1 MSENPSPL
9 WELTL
14 ARLREFLR
22 EPAAIFWTF
31 GFPVLLA
38 VGLGIAFRSRPPERI
53 EVALTGTGAAVE
65 TVEQILRKAENIE
78 ASRLPGA
85 RAATSLRTG
94 KVDLVVAAGRADGR
108 FSFTYRYDPMRPA
121 SRTARMAVDAALQRG
136 LGRVDVADVAEETV
150 IEQGGRYIDFLIPG
164 LIGLNIMGSSMW
176 GIGYA
181 VVLARRRKLIKRL
194 AATPMRRS
202 HFMLSYIFSR
212 GVFLLA
218 EVIALVA
225 FGWLV
230 FGVAVHGSILWLGL
244 VALLGGVSFTGMALL
259 VASRTD
265 STEVASGLMNAFML
279 PMWLLSGA
287 FFSYERFPEMLH
299 PLIRILPLTALND
312 AMRAVMNEGAPVLAT
327 LPQVAVLAAWGVL
340 GFLLALRLFR
350 WH

>member
-1 MSENPSPL
+1 MSEKLSPL
-9 WELTL
+9 RELTL
-14 ARLREFLR
+14 ARIREFVR
-22 EPAAIFWTF
+22 EPAAVFWTF

-38 VGLGIAFRSRPPERI
+38 VGLGIAFRSRPPETTA
-53 EVALTGTGAAVE
+53 VVLVGTDAALERAE
-65 TVEQILRKAENIE
+65 EILRDVENVDV
-78 ASRLPGA
+78 SRVSSDE
-85 RAATSLRTG
+85 AATSLRTG
-94 KVDLVVAAGRADGR
+94 KVDLVITGGREAGR

-121 SRTARMAVDAALQRG
+121 GRTARLVVDAALQRG
-136 LGRVDVADVAEETV
+136 LGRLDVADVQEETV

-202 HFMLSYIFSR
+202 HYMLSYIFSR
-212 GVFLLA
+212 IVFLLA
-218 EVIALVA
+218 EVAALVA

-230 FGVAVHGSILWLGL
+230 FGVAVHGSFLWLGF
-244 VALLGGVSFTGMALL
+244 VSLLGGISFTGLALL

-287 FFSYERFPEMLH
+287 FFSYERFPEAVH
-299 PLIRILPLTALND
+299 PVIRALPLTALND
-312 AMRAVMNEGAPVLAT
+312 ALRAVVNDGAPVLST
-327 LPQVAVLAAWGVL
+327 LPQVAVLAAWGAL